1 MRRWVCADACD
12 WHLHPSAERKR
23 KRHRLSL
30 PKFLPR
36 RYGTYNGQNYTFAAF
51 GFSGGTLD
59 LEAANISASLV
70 FALNS
75 LGLTIFT
82 QAVTDRWLIKLRTV
96 WLNPDTLVESSTYSE
111 EVYAVTGLEHDNS
124 RLSVRL
130 GSPLDAIRE
139 NAPRRSLTQ
148 QLVGAL
154 PTTGEISLQ

>member
-1 MRRWVCADACD
+1 MLAIGTYI
-12 WHLHPSAERKR
+12 
-23 KRHRLSL
+23 RLLNANGSDTGYR
-30 PKFLPR
+30 FQNFFQGDTR
-36 RYGTYNGQNYTFAAF
+36 TYNGQTYTFAAF

-59 LEAANISASLV
+59 LEAANISANLV

-82 QAVTDRWLIKLRTV
+82 QAANDRWLIKLRTV
-96 WLNPDTLVESSTYSE
+96 WLDPDTLVESSTYSE

>member
-1 MRRWVCADACD
+1 MLAI
-12 WHLHPSAERKR
+12 
-23 KRHRLSL
+23 
-30 PKFLPR
+30 
-36 RYGTYNGQNYTFAAF
+36 GTYIRLLNANGSDTGYRFQNFFHGDTRTYDGQNYTFAAF

-59 LEAANISASLV
+59 LEAANISANLV

-130 GSPLDAIRE
+130 GSPLDAVRE

>member
-1 MRRWVCADACD
+1 MLAI
-12 WHLHPSAERKR
+12 
-23 KRHRLSL
+23 
-30 PKFLPR
+30 
-36 RYGTYNGQNYTFAAF
+36 GTYIRLLNANGSDTGYRFQNFFKGDTRTYDSLTYTFSGF

-70 FALNS
+70 VALNDLS
-75 LGLTIFT
+75 LAVYT
-82 QAVTDRWLIKLRTV
+82 QAVTDRWLVKLRTV
-96 WLNPDTLVESSTYSE
+96 WLDPDTLVESSTYSE